1 MKNHP
6 EKKNRKISK
15 FVLRDLM
22 NWNDSANNFTL
33 RGGNL

>member
-6 EKKNRKISK
+6 GKNRKISK
-15 FVLRDLM
+15 FVVRDLM